1 MRWFTC
7 EYRALTDASSVTISL
22 SLFLLSCS
30 FYRTCHSNSLLRP
43 SFARP
48 LTFVYSKG
56 SDFFLLLLASLFFF
70 FSSLFLSPP
79 FRNRG
84 RWWTNRVNRAPI
96 NRRTRFE
103 IRRATKDGFHGR
115 EEGKKRDLPFPSTLD
130 GKEFLIP
137 IKAAVPLC
145 KYTLIQG
152 WVIEHPS

>member
-1 MRWFTC
+1 MRIPGVNRRFFG
-7 EYRALTDASSVTISL
+7 YHFSL
-22 SLFLLSCS
+22 SLSFFPPCS

-48 LTFVYSKG
+48 LTFVYSKE
-56 SDFFLLLLASLFFF
+56 SDFFFLLLLASLLFP

-96 NRRTRFE
+96 NRGTRFE
-103 IRRATKDGFHGR
+103 IRQKTGSTEERRERSATSP
-115 EEGKKRDLPFPSTLD
+115 LPFPSTLD